1 MSENTK
7 SEEQIDPLL
16 MELLCCPSC
25 KKDSQLIL
33 NTEEQNL
40 RCNKCSK
47 EFAVQRV
54 PGPDNS
60 GILIP
65 KLLL

>member
-7 SEEQIDPLL
+7 SKEQIDPLL

-25 KKDSQLIL
+25 KKDSQLVL
-33 NTEEQNL
+33 NQEDNNL
-40 RCNKCSK
+40 KCSVCSK
-47 EFAVQRV
+47 DFEVQRV
-54 PGPDNS
+54 PGPDNK